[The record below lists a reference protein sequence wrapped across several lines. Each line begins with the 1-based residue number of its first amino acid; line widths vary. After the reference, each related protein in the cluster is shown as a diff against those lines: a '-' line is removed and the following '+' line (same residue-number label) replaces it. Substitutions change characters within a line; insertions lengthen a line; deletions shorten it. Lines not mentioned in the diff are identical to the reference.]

1 MHVVPAEEEQRIA
14 ATGRAHLLDDPRR
27 PTGEPLAEGP
37 ADASF
42 GVHVAQ
48 MAGVPDAVTA
58 RAREVLGKLERD
70 ATVDVSTAGGPVQ
83 AVFDLAQAAAAEQ
96 KADPLRDEI
105 RKLDL
110 MNMTPLQ
117 ALEKLHDLQQELL

>member
-1 MHVVPAEEEQRIA
+1 
-14 ATGRAHLLDDPRR
+14 
-27 PTGEPLAEGP
+27 
-37 ADASF
+37 
-42 GVHVAQ
+42 
-48 MAGVPDAVTA
+48 
-58 RAREVLGKLERD
+58 
-70 ATVDVSTAGGPVQ
+70 VQ

-96 KADPLRDEI
+96 KADPLHDEI